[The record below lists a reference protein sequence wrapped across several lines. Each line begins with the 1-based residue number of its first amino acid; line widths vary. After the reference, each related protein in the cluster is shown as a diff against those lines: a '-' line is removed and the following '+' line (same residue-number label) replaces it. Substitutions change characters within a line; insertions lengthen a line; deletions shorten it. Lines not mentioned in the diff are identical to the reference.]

1 MATAMN
7 EEKNRRARDEALSKA
22 AALSVEPTTMVG
34 YASRGVVAVLG
45 DAAARNAV
53 AMMPATLTPHLVVND
68 DDSAQGTSCTR
79 IRNREVSLNGYL
91 GSFRLMLTDPAS
103 DEVEAI
109 EADLVLE
116 LNVSPLLD
124 MPLTPP
130 GYFTGD
136 ASGSE
141 LADTIGALADMTGSF
156 EKPKF
161 FDYNPSICA
170 HGRSGKTACTRC
182 IDACPAE
189 AISSLGEMIEVEPH
203 LCQGGGA
210 CATACPSGA
219 IRYLYPTA
227 DDTLTVLRTLLRAYR
242 DAGGEDPLIVFHA
255 RETTLPETFPA
266 NVLPVGVEELASVG
280 LEVWLSALAY
290 GAGAVLLLSDDDLP
304 QRVAAE
310 VDDQLA
316 TAVDILSGMGYPPG
330 VINRVDA
337 DGLMRTTGAVMPP
350 LQAAAYAGA
359 SSKRQTAF
367 MAIDALYDQALSVL
381 ANPPMDRV
389 ALSASAPF
397 GTASIDEK
405 SCTLCQS
412 CVSACPGKALQSGQ
426 DVPQVRFIE
435 SNCLQCGVCTLTCP
449 EDAISIS
456 PRLLFEREQRNAV
469 TTLHEEPPFCCVSCG
484 KPFATRS
491 VIDNMMAKLEGHW
504 MFSDERSRQRLMM
517 CEDCRVVDVVQDQ
530 DMMDRDLKQDRVTH

>member
-7 EEKNRRARDEALSKA
+7 EENNRRARDEALSKA

-68 DDSAQGTSCTR
+68 DDSAQGASCTR

-109 EADLVLE
+109 EADLVLD
-116 LNVSPLLD
+116 LNASPLLD

-136 ASGSE
+136 AAGSE

-290 GAGAVLLLSDDDLP
+290 GAGAVLLLSDDNLP

>member
-7 EEKNRRARDEALSKA
+7 EENNRRARDEALSKA

-53 AMMPATLTPHLVVND
+53 SMMPATLTPHLVVND

-109 EADLVLE
+109 EADLVLD
-116 LNVSPLLD
+116 LNASPLLD

-290 GAGAVLLLSDDDLP
+290 GAGAVLLLSDDNLP

-337 DGLMRTTGAVMPP
+337 DGLTRTTGAVMPP